1 VTYQGF
7 SQALQTQGDMLVK
20 LRHDLDRLKA
30 DPVDAFAAYDF
41 FVTAFHMSEWPPKAS
56 IDPTLLA
63 LLKHLAVGAK
73 HFKPTDPRLQSVADV
88 KTLIGFDPAG
98 FGAGFAAGRLM
109 IDLGG
114 EAARKFGK
122 EVSVLALAEQALR
135 AWEAAVSKPAVR
147 RHRAR

>member
-1 VTYQGF
+1 MTYQGF

-41 FVTAFHMSEWPPKAS
+41 FVTAFHLSEWPPKAS

-88 KTLIGFDPAG
+88 KTVIGFDPAD
-98 FGAGFAAGRLM
+98 FDPADFDVGRMM
-109 IDLGG
+109 IDLDGD
-114 EAARKFGK
+114 AAKKFGK

-135 AWEAAVSKPAVR
+135 AWEAAVS
-147 RHRAR
+147 

>member
-1 VTYQGF
+1 MT
-7 SQALQTQGDMLVK
+7 
-20 LRHDLDRLKA
+20 LDRLKA

-41 FVTAFHMSEWPPKAS
+41 FVTAFHLSEWPPKAS

-98 FGAGFAAGRLM
+98 FGAAYFDVGKLVIHLDGDASRM
-109 IDLGG
+109 
-114 EAARKFGK
+114 FGQQ
-122 EVSVLALAEQALR
+122 VSALALAERALA
-135 AWEAAVSKPAVR
+135 AWEAAVS
-147 RHRAR
+147 

>member
-41 FVTAFHMSEWPPKAS
+41 LVTAFHMSEWPPKAS

-135 AWEAAVSKPAVR
+135 AWEAAVS
-147 RHRAR
+147 